1 MGRVSSITALEAHTA
16 MRTQQVL
23 NQPAVQSGLKDI
35 LLNYA
40 GLMEALRQRA
50 AEQA

>member
-1 MGRVSSITALEAHTA
+1 MSSITALEAHTA
-16 MRTQQVL
+16 MSTQQVL

-40 GLMEALRQRA
+40 GLMEAALRQRA